1 MGAPVGDR
9 RAPSTNDASPRTL
22 GASMQADSRTALI
35 SILPA
40 TLLALSLTASATAQ
54 SHARPGI
61 EVQITTITSS
71 GGSSRRAFI
80 LLPPSRTTTTAG
92 PSCARYETLGRA
104 ASGPVREVRLRIEAV
119 AGDQTL
125 SFGEG
130 CGTLHL
136 EVVLDDGRVLIPT
149 VGSATLTLGPTDLH
163 GDLTSTLD
171 EDGVPTTLVARL
183 ALRLP

>member
-1 MGAPVGDR
+1 
-9 RAPSTNDASPRTL
+9 
-22 GASMQADSRTALI
+22 MQADLRTA
-35 SILPA
+35 ILSM
-40 TLLALSLTASATAQ
+40 LLALSLTASATAQ
-54 SHARPGI
+54 SHTRPGI

-71 GGSSRRAFI
+71 GGSSRRAFV
-80 LLPPSRTTTTAG
+80 LLPPSRTTTSAG
-92 PSCARYETLGRA
+92 PSCTRYEALGRA
-104 ASGPVREVRLRIEAV
+104 ASGPVREVRLRVEAV
-119 AGDQTL
+119 AGEATSGDQTL
-125 SFGEG
+125 TFGEG

-149 VGSATLTLGPTDLH
+149 VGSATLSLGPGDLH

>member
-1 MGAPVGDR
+1 
-9 RAPSTNDASPRTL
+9 
-22 GASMQADSRTALI
+22 MQADLRTA
-35 SILPA
+35 ILSM
-40 TLLALSLTASATAQ
+40 LLALSLTASATAQ
-54 SHARPGI
+54 SHTRPGI

-71 GGSSRRAFI
+71 GGSSRRAFV

-92 PSCARYETLGRA
+92 PSCTRYEALGRA
-104 ASGPVREVRLRIEAV
+104 ASGPVREVRLRVEAV
-119 AGDQTL
+119 AGDGAGDQTL

-136 EVVLDDGRVLIPT
+136 EVVLDDGRVLIPS
-149 VGSATLTLGPTDLH
+149 VGSATLTLGPGDLH